1 MQQQRTNNNWG
12 KKNGQVMHCMQT
24 AHADSTLYLGYIVN
38 FLFSFKQTSLIS
50 W

>member
-24 AHADSTLYLGYIVN
+24 AHADSTLSWLHSQLSI
-38 FLFSFKQTSLIS
+38 LI
-50 W
+50 